1 METRRLGRTDIR
13 IPVLSLGTM
22 TWGRQNS
29 EADGHAQM
37 DLALDRGLTLFDAAE
52 MYPIPRQAETYG
64 RTEEIIGSWFAARPG
79 AREKVLLA
87 TKLHGRSEET
97 WLREGG
103 RPTRVTPTQIEEA
116 VEKSLKRLRT
126 DRIDLS
132 QVHWPD
138 RPMPRFGGNPTV
150 FEAPPEVDDET
161 PIAVQ
166 CEAMD
171 RLVKAGK
178 VRHIGVSNESAWG
191 VMQWLKASEGAV
203 PLPRIESLQNAY
215 SLVNRTFETA
225 LAEIALREDVGL
237 LAYSVLAQGYL
248 TGKYRDGAL
257 PPGARKTLFHRLQR
271 YEGPGTETAVDL
283 YLDLAAEA
291 GLDPAQMAI
300 RFVTTRPFVT
310 TVLLGATSV
319 EQLERDIAAAEVRL
333 PADVLTEIDII
344 HRGHASPAP

>member
-1 METRRLGRTDIR
+1 METRRLGRTDLD

-37 DLALDRGLTLFDAAE
+37 DVALDRGLTLFDAAE
-52 MYPIPRQAETYG
+52 MYPIPRQAETQG
-64 RTEEIIGSWFAARPG
+64 RTEEIIGSWFASRPG

-87 TKLHGRSEET
+87 TKVHGRSGET
-97 WLREGG
+97 WLRDGG
-103 RPTRVTPTQIEEA
+103 RPTRVSPAQIEEA
-116 VEKSLKRLRT
+116 VDKSLERLRT
-126 DRIDLS
+126 DRIDLY

-138 RPMPRFGGNPTV
+138 RPMPGFGGNPTV
-150 FEAPPEVDDET
+150 FEPPARVDDET

-166 CEAMD
+166 AEAFG
-171 RLVKAGK
+171 RLVQAGK

-203 PLPRIESLQNAY
+203 PLPRIQSVQNAY

-237 LAYSVLAQGYL
+237 FAYSVLAQGYL
-248 TGKYRDGAL
+248 TGKYRNGAL
-257 PPGARKTLFHRLQR
+257 PPGARKTLFNRLQR
-271 YEGPGTETAVDL
+271 YEGPGAEAAIDR
-283 YLDLAAEA
+283 YLDLAADA

-300 RFVTTRPFVT
+300 RFVATRPFVT
-310 TVLLGATSV
+310 TVLLGASSV
-319 EQLERDIAAAEVRL
+319 DQLERNIAAAGIAL
-333 PADVLTEIDII
+333 PDDVLAEIDII
-344 HRGHASPAP
+344 HRAHASPAP